1 MKLTLIGGGGVRSP
15 FLAKSIACNA
25 DEAGITEVVFMDI
38 DSEKLNIFGKMAK
51 IISEKIHPQLKF
63 TLTTDKVEALRDT
76 DFVITTLR
84 VGGDEGRVIDETI
97 ALKHGLLGQET
108 TGAGGFGMA
117 IRSIEPLLEYCELVK
132 TYGHKDALIFNF
144 TNPSGIV
151 TQALRQKGYE
161 NVYGI
166 CDAPSEFIKQLI
178 QILNVSASDF
188 SIDCFGLNHLS
199 WFKNAQVNGKDVMS
213 QIMTHEKL
221 YTDTEMRLFEPS
233 LVEASG
239 KLLLNEYL
247 YFYYY
252 NRKAIDRLKS
262 SEKTRGELIKEI
274 NEDMIKELKHIH
286 IDDHFEKAYHTFMS
300 YYLIRENNYFSIESG
315 QLRPKQLKV
324 PSVEDMIQSPDD
336 GGYAGV
342 ALKFIKA
349 YHSGVPVE
357 MVLSVSNEGAIESL
371 RDDDVVEISCV
382 IDKQKV
388 TPKKIKTIDD
398 MQMNLI
404 KTIKFYERC
413 VVDAVLNKDKKLA
426 IKGLMV
432 HPLVNSYDLACTLVN
447 EYLEA
452 FKDYTGEW
460 T

>member
-25 DEAGITEVVFMDI
+25 KDAGITEVVFMDI

-51 IISEKIHPQLKF
+51 IISGKINPQLKF
-63 TLTTDKVEALRDT
+63 SLTTDKVEALKDANYI
-76 DFVITTLR
+76 ITTLR
-84 VGGDEGRVIDETI
+84 VGQDKGRVIDEQI

-117 IRSIEPLLEYCELVK
+117 IRSIDPLIEYCELVDEHS
-132 TYGHKDALIFNF
+132 HKDALIFNF

-151 TQALRQKGYE
+151 TQALRQKGFS

-166 CDAPSEFIKQLI
+166 CDAPSEFIKQLVEMI
-178 QILNVSASDF
+178 GVDEKDF
-188 SIDCFGLNHLS
+188 SIECFGLNHLS
-199 WFKNAQVNGKDVMS
+199 WFKNAKVSGIDVMDD
-213 QIMTHEKL
+213 ILNHDKL
-221 YTDTEMRLFEPS
+221 YTHTEMRLFEPS
-233 LVEASG
+233 LVDLSNN
-239 KLLLNEYL
+239 LLLNEYL

-252 NRKAIDRLKS
+252 NRKAVSRLKA
-262 SEKTRGELIKEI
+262 SEKTRGQLIDEI
-274 NEDMIKELKHIH
+274 NEDMIKELKHID
-286 IDDHFEKAYHTFMS
+286 IEEHFDKAYHTFMS

-315 QLRPKQLKV
+315 QLRPKQMSV
-324 PSVEDMIQSPDD
+324 PTVEEMIATPDE

-349 YHSGVPVE
+349 YNSGVPVE
-357 MVLSVSNEGAIESL
+357 MVLSVSNDGAIESL
-371 RDDDVVEISCV
+371 NDDDVVEISCI
-382 IDKQKV
+382 IDKKCV
-388 TPKKIKTIDD
+388 TPIKVKAIDD
-398 MQMNLI
+398 MQLNLI

-413 VVDAVLNKDKKLA
+413 VVDAILNRDKKMA
-426 IKGLMV
+426 IKGLTV
-432 HPLVNSYDLACTLVN
+432 HPLINSYELACTLVD

-452 FKDYTGEW
+452 FNEYTGEW